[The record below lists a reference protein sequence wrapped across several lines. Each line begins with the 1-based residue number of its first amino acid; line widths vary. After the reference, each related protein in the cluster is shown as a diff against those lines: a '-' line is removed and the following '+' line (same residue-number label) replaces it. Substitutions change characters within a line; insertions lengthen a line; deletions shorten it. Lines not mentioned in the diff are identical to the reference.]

1 MMKGVA
7 EDEAIVGIPPVVRFR
22 PVVVQPRLA
31 VLVPIDLEDVR
42 VAVGIGVSVRS
53 AVRVHRGSSALSRC
67 IVSGIVMP

>member
-1 MMKGVA
+1 MKRVA
-7 EDEAIVGIPPVVRFR
+7 KDETILGIPPVVRLR
-22 PVVVQPRLA
+22 PVVVEPRLT

-53 AVRVHRGSSALSRC
+53 AVCVHCGSSTLSRC